1 MSLPAL
7 FLSAAMVG
15 LSPNAAVVASEGIC
29 KSKVLFPASQCYGME
44 VRKTENDESSEE
56 EGATFQLLQ
65 TSVELG
71 AKQEAETDGRTQAIV
86 LPETELELSGSGSFV
101 KARSEFTGH
110 SRQCPWSRE
119 TCCQDTFC
127 TCPYGS
133 QPVVIDGCYTCS
145 CPQYG
150 CGGTT
155 GYPMCPVD
163 PAFCTYDVGCGCPSG
178 HVRVGYVV
186 YGSYCLQC
194 APMSPTY
201 SVPPTYN
208 VNVTYHVHAKKNSKE
223 DEDDEESPEEEDEDD
238 EKDEDEETVTTTEA
252 AATVTRTIILTEPF
266 TPSITTTT
274 ATVATSATTIRTS
287 TPTSATTATT
297 LTTTMPTVEASTATT
312 TTVDAAKTTTGTA
325 ETLREAAATPTGAAG
340 TEAAQTT
347 TNTAT

>member
-1 MSLPAL
+1 
-7 FLSAAMVG
+7 MVG
-15 LSPNAAVVASEGIC
+15 LSPNAAVVASEGVC
-29 KSKVLFPASQCYGME
+29 KDKVLFPAQKSYRTEGKE
-44 VRKTENDESSEE
+44 TENDESGEE
-56 EGATFQLLQ
+56 EGAVFQLLQ

-71 AKQEAETDGRTQAIV
+71 ANKQAEIDRRLEAIP
-86 LPETELELSGSGSFV
+86 PETELELSDSGSFV
-101 KARSEFTGH
+101 KAKSEFKGH
-110 SRQCPWSRE
+110 SRQCPWSQQQ
-119 TCCQDTFC
+119 CCQDAFC

-133 QPVVIDGCYTCS
+133 QPVVIDGCYTCR

-150 CGGTT
+150 CGSTI
-155 GYPMCPVD
+155 PMCPVD

-312 TTVDAAKTTTGTA
+312 TTADAAKTTTGTA